1 MKPSIWV
8 VSARPRLGEIFA
20 PAAGEYEWDF
30 VPGLLPL
37 MRREG
42 APTIIA
48 VDGSEHELRMAD
60 AALKIQLN
68 FPGALLLALL
78 EDTRVA
84 ETANL
89 REAGV
94 DEVSSPVE
102 DWLSDIRRLVR
113 ETADLNRLGWVGKS
127 NSLRHVAAQALQAAP
142 ADIAVLVTGE
152 SGVGKELVAR
162 ALHDFSPRARAPFLP
177 VNTGAIPETLLE
189 SELFGHE
196 KGAFTGAASRHRGI
210 FEAAQGGTVFLDE
223 IGDMPPATQVK
234 LLRVLESHRFR
245 RVGGTVELD
254 ADVRVVSA
262 THRDLVVLEEGG
274 TFRRDLYYRLSAITL
289 RMAALRERRADILP
303 LLFHFWRE
311 QATGPGPPAG
321 VEPAAAQRLWRYHW
335 PGNVRELRN
344 FAAAAAVAVA
354 GDRVTEEHVL
364 QYVQGQR
371 GQDRNLPV
379 PTRIE
384 SGTGGQEMVL
394 HAILHLGHEVRELRR
409 LIEERLPESCA
420 EEPVEIRPPAASIAD
435 AERRAIEAA
444 LLETGGRRREAARRL
459 GIGERT
465 LYRKIKEYGLK

>member
-1 MKPSIWV
+1 VKPQVWI
-8 VSARPRLGEIFA
+8 VSARPRVRQIFA
-20 PAAGEYEWDF
+20 SESDELHCEF
-30 VPGLLPL
+30 VPGLLHL
-37 MRREG
+37 LRRKG
-42 APTIIA
+42 SPTIIA
-48 VDGSEHELRMAD
+48 VDGSENDLRMSD
-60 AALKIQLN
+60 AALKVQLK
-68 FPGALLLALL
+68 FPDGLLVALYEDARVTEMASLLK
-78 EDTRVA
+78 
-84 ETANL
+84 
-89 REAGV
+89 AGV
-94 DEVSSPVE
+94 DEVLSPVG
-102 DWLSDIRRLVR
+102 DWLSDIRRLVH
-113 ETADLNRLGWVGKS
+113 ETAQLNRLGWVGKS
-127 NSLRHVAAQALQAAP
+127 DSLRQLSAQVLQAAP
-142 ADIAVLVTGE
+142 SEIAVLVTGE

-223 IGDMPPATQVK
+223 IGDMPAATQVK

-245 RVGGTVELD
+245 RVGGTTELEG
-254 ADVRVVSA
+254 DVRVVSA
-262 THRDLVVLEEGG
+262 THRDLTVIEEGG
-274 TFRRDLYYRLSAITL
+274 SFRRDLYYRLSAITL
-289 RMAALRERRADILP
+289 RVAPLGDRTADILP
-303 LLFHFWRE
+303 LLFHFWRH
-311 QATGPGPPAG
+311 QSDVPAPPAG
-321 VEPAAAQRLWRYHW
+321 IEPAAVYLLWRYHW

-354 GDRVTEEHVL
+354 GGQVTEEHVL

-371 GQDRNLPV
+371 GRDRSLPV

-384 SGTGGQEMVL
+384 SGTGSQEMVL

-409 LIEERLPESCA
+409 LLDERLPDHGA
-420 EEPVEIRPPAASIAD
+420 EEPVGIRPPAASIAD

>member
-1 MKPSIWV
+1 VREIL
-8 VSARPRLGEIFA
+8 SA
-20 PAAGEYEWDF
+20 AAGESRWEF
-30 VPGLLPL
+30 VPGLLQL
-37 MRREG
+37 LRRDG
-42 APTIIA
+42 SPTIIA
-48 VDGSEHELRMAD
+48 VDAGEHDLRMAD
-60 AALKIQLN
+60 AALKIQLR
-68 FPGALLLALL
+68 FPGALLLALF
-78 EDTRVA
+78 EDARVA

-94 DEVSSPVE
+94 DEVLSPGG
-102 DWLSDIRRLVR
+102 DWLADIRRLVR
-113 ETADLNRLGWVGKS
+113 ESGDLERLQWVGKS
-127 NSLRHVAAQALQAAP
+127 DSLRQLAAQALQAAP

-223 IGDMPPATQVK
+223 IGDMPAATQVK
-234 LLRVLESHRFR
+234 LLRVLETHRFR
-245 RVGGTVELD
+245 RVGGTAEIE

-262 THRDLVVLEEGG
+262 THRDLAALEEGG
-274 TFRRDLYYRLSAITL
+274 SFRRDLYYRLSAITL
-289 RMAALRERRADILP
+289 RVAPLRDRRADILP
-303 LLFHFWRE
+303 LLFHFWR
-311 QATGPGPPAG
+311 QQGGRPDSPAG
-321 VEPAAAQRLWRYHW
+321 IEPAAAQLLWRYHW

-344 FAAAAAVAVA
+344 FAAAAAVAVDGA
-354 GDRVTEEHVL
+354 RVTEEHAR

-371 GQDRNLPV
+371 GRDRNLPV

-384 SGTGGQEMVL
+384 TGAGSQEMVL

-409 LIEERLPESCA
+409 LIEERLPDRRE